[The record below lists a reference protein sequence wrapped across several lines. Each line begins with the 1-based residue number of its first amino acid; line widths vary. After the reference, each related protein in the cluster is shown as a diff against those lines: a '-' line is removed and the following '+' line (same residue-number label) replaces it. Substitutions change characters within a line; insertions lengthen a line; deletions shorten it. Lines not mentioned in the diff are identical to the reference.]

1 MTGKETLEMGPGLN
15 SYNDNG
21 DIGQLRHSR
30 ETLTV
35 SQTTDD
41 HYLLRM
47 WPHLSWQAPR
57 RYKHSQLFF
66 RYKDNFSFQ
75 LLNHSE
81 LLNYDLNESQTFVLE
96 CWSCST
102 ELHF

>member
-1 MTGKETLEMGPGLN
+1 MPAPSN

-21 DIGQLRHSR
+21 DIGHLRHSR

-47 WPHLSWQAPR
+47 WPHLSCQDLR
-57 RYKHSQLFF
+57 SYKHSHLA
-66 RYKDNFSFQ
+66 
-75 LLNHSE
+75 
-81 LLNYDLNESQTFVLE
+81 SQDKT
-96 CWSCST
+96 S
-102 ELHF
+102 